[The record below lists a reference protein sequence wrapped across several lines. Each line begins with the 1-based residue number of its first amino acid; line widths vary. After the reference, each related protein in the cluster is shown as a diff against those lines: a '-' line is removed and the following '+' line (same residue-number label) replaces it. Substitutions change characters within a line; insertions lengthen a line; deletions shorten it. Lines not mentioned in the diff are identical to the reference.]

1 MTEIKAT
8 GKVTTIEM
16 SRESIRYTVEGTVG
30 KYGYVH
36 FTHQLEPTHGKRD
49 QGSMQGYGR
58 TYLEDG
64 RSVEG
69 DLQGVWR
76 RTGSV
81 YKVYSLDDGSNGDIN
96 FVDIDVDLVSKEV
109 SLSLTHL
116 A

>member
-1 MTEIKAT
+1 
-8 GKVTTIEM
+8 
-16 SRESIRYTVEGTVG
+16 
-30 KYGYVH
+30 
-36 FTHQLEPTHGKRD
+36 
-49 QGSMQGYGR
+49 MQGYGR

-81 YKVYSLDDGSNGDIN
+81 YKVYSLDDGSNGDIS